1 MFNRFY
7 KKERKAVRYKYFVTV
22 CQNLTRVNSKRKII
36 LANKEL
42 KYIGMIRHEN
52 LFLIIFKKII
62 IE

>member
-7 KKERKAVRYKYFVTV
+7 RKERKQIKYKYFVTA

-36 LANKEL
+36 MGNKEL
-42 KYIGMIRHEN
+42 RYIGMVRHEN
-52 LFLIIFKKII
+52 LYLLIFKKII